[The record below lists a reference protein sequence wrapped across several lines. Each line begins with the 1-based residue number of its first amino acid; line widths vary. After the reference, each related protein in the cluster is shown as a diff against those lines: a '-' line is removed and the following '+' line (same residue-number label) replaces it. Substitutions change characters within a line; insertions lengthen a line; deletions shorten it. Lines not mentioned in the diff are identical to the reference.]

1 MKSRDDK
8 AKDLEAL
15 RKELEQSPLAD
26 LHAIAAEVGVEG
38 FRRMRRDERAGRSDG
53 GSSHGRAGHP

>member
-15 RKELEQSPLAD
+15 RKELEQSP
-26 LHAIAAEVGVEG
+26 AIFVTGYE
-38 FRRMRRDERAGRSDG
+38 
-53 GSSHGRAGHP
+53 